1 MRQNEPGLVRAIKE
15 LCNGTMGH
23 HVTSHPTD
31 INDKD
36 KNIKNVSVKIF

>member
-15 LCNGTMGH
+15 LCHGAMGH

-31 INDKD
+31 IKDKD
-36 KNIKNVSVKIF
+36 NNIKNVNLC